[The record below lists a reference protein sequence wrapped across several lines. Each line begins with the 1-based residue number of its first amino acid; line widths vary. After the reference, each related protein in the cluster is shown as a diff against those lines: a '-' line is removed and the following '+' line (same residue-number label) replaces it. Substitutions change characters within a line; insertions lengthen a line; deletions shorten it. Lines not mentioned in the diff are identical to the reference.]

1 MAMVE
6 AVGVGGSVRGHV
18 YDGTKEV
25 VGQSGGGGAL
35 INLLTDAVA
44 GADVVNS
51 YVELCFHEVQKVG

>member
-1 MAMVE
+1 MSMVE
-6 AVGVGGSVRGHV
+6 AVGVSGSVRGHV
-18 YDGTKEV
+18 YDGTKEI

-51 YVELCFHEVQKVG
+51 YLELCFHEVQKVG

>member
-1 MAMVE
+1 MSMVE
-6 AVGVGGSVRGHV
+6 AVGVSGSVRGHV
-18 YDGTKEV
+18 DDGTKEI

-51 YVELCFHEVQKVG
+51 YLELCFHEVQKVG

>member
-1 MAMVE
+1 MSMVE

-51 YVELCFHEVQKVG
+51 YLELCFHEVQKVG

>member
-1 MAMVE
+1 MSMVE
-6 AVGVGGSVRGHV
+6 AIGVGGSVRGHV

-51 YVELCFHEVQKVG
+51 YLELCFHEVQKVG

>member
-1 MAMVE
+1 MSMVE

-35 INLLTDAVA
+35 VNLLTDAVA
-44 GADVVNS
+44 GADVINS
-51 YVELCFHEVQKVG
+51 YLELCFHEVQKVG

>member
-1 MAMVE
+1 MVE

-51 YVELCFHEVQKVG
+51 YLELCFHEVQKVG

>member
-1 MAMVE
+1 MSMVE
-6 AVGVGGSVRGHV
+6 AVGIGGSVRGYV

-51 YVELCFHEVQKVG
+51 YLELCFHEVQKVG